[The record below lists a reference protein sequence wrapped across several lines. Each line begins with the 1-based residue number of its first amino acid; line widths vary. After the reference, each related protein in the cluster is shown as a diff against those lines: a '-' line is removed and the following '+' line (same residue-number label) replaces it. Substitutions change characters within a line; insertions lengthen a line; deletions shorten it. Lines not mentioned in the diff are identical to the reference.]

1 MVLDRNFW
9 FSSSDYRNK
18 IQKGPPREEQAGR
31 QGIRVTGTV
40 GNRRDMVEE
49 GRKSQ
54 ERTGTLLQF
63 QCPILNYI

>member
-1 MVLDRNFW
+1 MIFSCRTENSG
-9 FSSSDYRNK
+9 FSSHRTKNSDYRNK

-40 GNRRDMVEE
+40 GHRRDMVEE

-54 ERTGTLLQF
+54 ERTGR
-63 QCPILNYI
+63 YRHV